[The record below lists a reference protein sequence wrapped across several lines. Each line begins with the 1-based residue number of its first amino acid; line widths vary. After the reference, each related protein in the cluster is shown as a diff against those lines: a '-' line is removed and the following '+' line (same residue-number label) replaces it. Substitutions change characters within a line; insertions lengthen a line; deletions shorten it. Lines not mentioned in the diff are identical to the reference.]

1 MTNFYKILG
10 VDDFA
15 TAGEI
20 TTAYRKLSKK
30 FHPDVNDGD
39 PFFED
44 RFKEIQNAYEILG
57 NSSRKKKHDAIL
69 KHHLLVD
76 EQLES
81 NRLAPGHFVDA
92 GKKTQPY
99 FITVFNV
106 VVIILVLVALIILF
120 RYKVTYNDYDKNRNQ
135 NQKVNTIQPNT

>member
-15 TAGEI
+15 PAGEI

-39 PFFED
+39 PFFEA

-57 NSSRKKKHDAIL
+57 NSGRRRKHDALL

-81 NRLAPGHFVDA
+81 NRLATGHFADVC
-92 GKKTQPY
+92 KKNKPS
-99 FITVFNV
+99 FITIFNV
-106 VVIILVLVALIILF
+106 VVILLVLVALIILF
-120 RYKVTYNDYDKNRNQ
+120 QYKVSYNDYGIDRNQ
-135 NQKVNTIQPNT
+135 RKEVRKPQLNR